1 MNNDFQILNQTNYS
15 ALISLLIE
23 RDADL
28 ARVVKTL
35 GEPPIWIRPAGFPT
49 LIHIILEQQVSIS
62 SALAAF
68 ERLRMR
74 LGEIAPNGFLAL
86 SDEELRAI
94 GFSRQKTLYTKNL
107 ATAIVTGEL
116 DLNALENLPDELV
129 KAELIKLKGIGRWT
143 ADIYLLMCLRR
154 TDAFPVGDLGVIVG
168 AQKLKQLPA
177 RPTSEELETMAEV
190 WKPWRAIATRI
201 LWHFYLAPKLNAQQK
216 TLD

>member
-1 MNNDFQILNQTNYS
+1 MSKNFQTLNQTNYS
-15 ALISLLIE
+15 DLISLLTK

-35 GEPPIWIRPAGFPT
+35 GEPPIWIRPAGFST

-68 ERLRMR
+68 ERLRLR
-74 LGEIAPNGFLAL
+74 LGEITPDGFLAL

-168 AQKLKQLPA
+168 AQKLKQLKT
-177 RPTSEELETMAEV
+177 RPTSEELETMAEA

-201 LWHFYLAPKLNAQQK
+201 LWHFYLNQNKIK
-216 TLD
+216 